1 MSVKRKVVEVKV
13 PETPAEA
20 FATANDI
27 VGWAARNRGALDAAC
42 MADGR
47 VRARVVRVPITSAAK
62 LDLGPSGFQY
72 SNVMPA
78 FTQAEFAVEQGLLV
92 EVPDEWVVGDSLD
105 DQQKEIERALAYL
118 AAPLDAAV
126 VDRLQAIMATIR
138 AKLVDEL

>member
-1 MSVKRKVVEVKV
+1 MSVKRSPRNEEEKREMAREPEPVPVK
-13 PETPAEA
+13 
-20 FATANDI
+20 
-27 VGWAARNRGALDAAC
+27 
-42 MADGR
+42 
-47 VRARVVRVPITSAAK
+47 ARVVRVPITSAAK

-92 EVPDEWVVGDSLD
+92 EVPDKWVVGDRLD
-105 DQQKEIERALAYL
+105 DQQKEVERVLAYL